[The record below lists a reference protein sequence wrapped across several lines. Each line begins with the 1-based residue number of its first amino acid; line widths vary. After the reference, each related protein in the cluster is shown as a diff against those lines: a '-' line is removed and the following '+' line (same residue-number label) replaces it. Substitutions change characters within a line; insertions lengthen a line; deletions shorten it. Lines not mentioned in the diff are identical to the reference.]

1 MHQATIERV
10 LACEQLPTLPGVAAR
25 VVSLTS
31 DPDLDLKDLAEAI
44 EHDQALSA
52 KVLRTINSSFYG
64 LRSKCSTINQA
75 IVMLGLSSV
84 KCLALGF
91 SLVDTMEAEKLNGFD
106 YGAFWRR
113 GIYTG
118 VAAKH
123 VARAAHADWEDEAFL
138 GGLLQD
144 IGVIAMYQ
152 ALGADY
158 AAVVAST
165 KGDHRELVRRELA
178 ALEVQHPEIGAML
191 AARWRLPDE
200 LVLPIRYHER
210 PTAAPAS
217 VSDQVKAIALGNLV
231 HDVLTEDRPVTA
243 LAQFEE
249 QAFAWF
255 RLYPK
260 QATMLI
266 REVSISIA
274 EVTEIF
280 QLDLGHLP
288 NVDTVLK
295 EAEAQLVNVTK
306 ETPPDPDEALSAL
319 TSRPM
324 LDHRVDQSLTQ
335 AAESGGVMS
344 LLLASIDG
352 FELLRVEGRT
362 GEALVSV
369 AEAARQVAG
378 PDAVIAHFAEE
389 TIALLV
395 DGALREDAERMSG
408 QIRMLLAR
416 GASEETPLTVSVGIA
431 AVGDGQASLYKNGCA
446 LEAAAIRALDAARM
460 VGGDCERTFVPRQA
474 A

>member
-25 VVSLTS
+25 VVVLTA
-31 DPDLDLKDLAEAI
+31 DPDLDMKDLVTTI
-44 EHDQALSA
+44 EHDQALAA
-52 KVLRTINSSFYG
+52 KVLRTINSSFFG
-64 LRSKCSTINQA
+64 LRSKCTTINQA

-91 SLVDTMEAEKLNGFD
+91 SLVDTLKAERVNGFD
-106 YGAFWRR
+106 YDAFWRR

-191 AARWRLPDE
+191 ASRWRLPDE

-217 VSDQVKAIALGNLV
+217 VSNQVKAIALGNLV
-231 HDVLTEDRPVTA
+231 HDVLTEARPVTA

-266 REVSISIA
+266 REVSLSIA

-280 QLDLGHLP
+280 QLDLGHLAD
-288 NVDTVLK
+288 VDSVLK
-295 EAEAQLVNVTK
+295 AAEEQLIEVSKEA
-306 ETPPDPDEALSAL
+306 PPDMDEALGAL
-319 TSRPM
+319 TTRPM
-324 LDHRVDQSLTQ
+324 LDHLVDQTLTRVSETDGRL
-335 AAESGGVMS
+335 A
-344 LLLASIDG
+344 LLLLSIDG
-352 FELLRVEGRT
+352 FELLRVEGST
-362 GEALVSV
+362 SEALVAV
-369 AEAARQVAG
+369 ADAARELAG
-378 PDAVIAHFAEE
+378 LDATIAHFAEE
-389 TIALLV
+389 TIGVLV
-395 DGALREDAERMSG
+395 DGASREDAERLSG
-408 QIRMLLAR
+408 QIRASLAR
-416 GASEETPLTVSVGIA
+416 SASEDTPLTVSVGIA
-431 AVGDGQASLYKNGCA
+431 VVVEGQGHRYKNGCA
-446 LEAAAIRALDAARM
+446 LEAAAMRALDAARM